1 MSQQKPVST
10 SSAHDHETNPHK
22 CRVVSEPDRSKI
34 ELQVQGLPQKDQ
46 LKKGMGEAKKILKG
60 FASLSPS
67 GLKDVRCNPRGGG
80 GHHKPTICFV
90 LESQHILVLL
100 HAELPLS

>member
-22 CRVVSEPDRSKI
+22 CRVVSEPDRSKL

-80 GHHKPTICFV
+80 GASQNICFV

-100 HAELPLS
+100 HAELSLS

>member
-22 CRVVSEPDRSKI
+22 CRVVSEPDRSKL
-34 ELQVQGLPQKDQ
+34 ELQVQGLPQTDQ

-80 GHHKPTICFV
+80 GASQTYNLFCS
-90 LESQHILVLL
+90 ESQHILVLV
-100 HAELPLS
+100 HAELSLS

>member
-1 MSQQKPVST
+1 MTQQKPVST
-10 SSAHDHETNPHK
+10 SSAHDHEINPHK

-67 GLKDVRCNPRGGG
+67 GVKDVRCNPRGG

-90 LESQHILVLL
+90 LESQHILLL
-100 HAELPLS
+100 HAERSLS